1 MRWLWQDDSIGRG
14 RPSGARPPVAMVT
27 YTNNNASEI
36 VRRFGEIQSGVPA
49 HVDIVTWF
57 GFLLRECA
65 RPYQRAKYDKPPIE
79 RLTFVNQRSAP
90 YVAESNTARYYTSL
104 SGGIYS
110 DKIARF
116 VIACE
121 EESGGAVTR
130 RLGRIYSHIFIDEFQ
145 DLAGWDLEVVRAL
158 LGSAIDVTL
167 VGDPRQHIYSTNPAK
182 KNEQFLGANVTKLL
196 DSWESSGL
204 CTVESV
210 NVTHR
215 CPQEVCDLAN
225 QLWPGF
231 PDMTSSASPGF
242 GHVGTFLVHEQL
254 VDRYLDEV
262 RPQVLRHSRRSK
274 DYGAKAL
281 NFGQAKGL
289 QFEHVLIVPTGPIR
303 KFLKD
308 GNHEHVEKGRDKLHV
323 ALTRAQRSVAFVHNG
338 SSSIIGARWTPAE

>member
-1 MRWLWQDDSIGRG
+1 LVKSALEDH
-14 RPSGARPPVAMVT
+14 ARRVAMVT
-27 YTNNNASEI
+27 YTNNNANEI
-36 VRRFGEIQSGVPA
+36 VGRFGKIRSGVPT
-49 HVDIVTWF
+49 HVDVGTWF

-65 RPYQRAKYDKPPIE
+65 RPYQTAKYDKPPIE

-104 SGGIYS
+104 SGGVYS

-130 RLGRIYSHIFIDEFQ
+130 RLSRIYSHIYIDEFQ

-158 LGSAIDVTL
+158 LDSGIDLTL

-196 DSWESSGL
+196 DAWEADGL
-204 CTVESV
+204 CTVESI

-215 CPQEVCDLAN
+215 CPQEVCDLTN
-225 QLWPGF
+225 QLWPGM
-231 PDMTSSASPGF
+231 PDMTSAASPGD
-242 GHVGTFLVHEQL
+242 GHVGVYLVSENL
-254 VDRYLDEV
+254 VGRYLDEV
-262 RPQVLRHSRRSK
+262 RPQVLRHSRRSN

-289 QFEHVLIVPTGPIR
+289 QFPHVLIVPTSPIR

-308 GNHEHVEKGRDKLHV
+308 GSLRHVKKGRDRLHV
-323 ALTRAQRSVAFVHNG
+323 AITRAQRSVAFVYNG
-338 SSSIIGARWTPAE
+338 SSPIIDNRRTPME